1 MASYTPNRIEILGSY
16 AVRIKAVFN
25 SGAGRLLNLSS
36 AGAYVATPM
45 YLLPQAQ
52 VQLKIILPDEKRWVE
67 TEAVVAWE
75 NRGTVRRGGL
85 PPGYGLRF
93 IKTPDETTAAIEQL
107 LRNAATPQRAPKEAP
122 KIESESPPPQ
132 TAQPETADT
141 VRFEIPTDLVFETE
155 ADGPPYRLRK
165 DVLRTRVPE
174 QGKGIFVLSYD
185 RSQDALVGR
194 ADEDLRDALA
204 KFEGEYAYF
213 YYESIDRTDERFYRE
228 CELFHRLGGDHG
240 QLDNKT
246 HPTRPA
252 GSVLVCPICASQAS
266 T

>member
-1 MASYTPNRIEILGSY
+1 
-16 AVRIKAVFN
+16 
-25 SGAGRLLNLSS
+25 
-36 AGAYVATPM
+36 M

-52 VQLKIILPDEKRWVE
+52 VQLKIVLPDEKRWVE

-93 IKTPDETTAAIEQL
+93 IKTPGETTEAIEQL
-107 LRNAATPQRAPKEAP
+107 LRNAATPQGAPEEAP
-122 KIESESPPPQ
+122 KPVVDAPPPSQ
-132 TAQPETADT
+132 TEAADT
-141 VRFEIPTDLVFETE
+141 VRFEIPSDLAFETDA
-155 ADGPPYRLRK
+155 ADGPPFRLRK
-165 DVLRTRVPE
+165 DVLRTRVPA

-194 ADEDLRDALA
+194 ADEDLREALS

-246 HPTRPA
+246 HPTRPS